1 MKLADLTVE
10 QFQEM
15 AMIDLAS
22 EILEEHGE
30 PINFFELVKKIGEYK
45 QLPEEEVKRRLAQFY
60 TELNIDG
67 RFLSKGDGRWG
78 LKEWFP
84 VEQMEEEITATIR
97 KKRRAAIREEEEE
110 FNYEEEEELEL
121 EDLEEEDF
129 EEIEEDELLDL
140 DDDFDDV
147 EDVEE
152 EEEEFDYNEEE
163 DEEEA

>member
-97 KKRRAAIREEEEE
+97 KKRRAAIREEE
-110 FNYEEEEELEL
+110 FDYEEEEELEL
-121 EDLEEEDF
+121 EELEEEDF

-140 DDDFDDV
+140 DDDFDEV

-152 EEEEFDYNEEE
+152 EDEEFDYDEEE

>member
-97 KKRRAAIREEEEE
+97 KKRRAAIREEEE
-110 FNYEEEEELEL
+110 FDYEEEEDLEL
-121 EDLEEEDF
+121 EELEEEDF

-140 DDDFDDV
+140 DDDFDEV

-152 EEEEFDYNEEE
+152 EDEEFDYDEEE